1 MNPNTVLLSF
11 ERLRFFSGPPREFWP
26 AFLRALVAHAGGTGG
41 ILFLR
46 PDGASDWKPAAAV
59 SSISG
64 TEPQSQHAATLADTA
79 MKDGF
84 SFHRDAA
91 TEICTLGL
99 RLETGE
105 ASACVAIILLHGRV
119 ANLQGVCAQLQ
130 LVSDTPRLFQDHRRL
145 QQADAELGQ
154 FSNAL
159 DLMLQLN
166 AQTRWHAAAMTICN
180 ELATR
185 YRCSRVTLGWLSGR
199 YVRLTAIS
207 HMEKFERRM
216 EIVSRVEAAMEE
228 TLEQDEEITLPCAAE
243 SLAITHDHEVFAA
256 AEKNLNLC
264 SLPIRVG
271 DRPSGVILLER
282 GDTPFADEEVR
293 SLRMICDQAARRLA
307 DLQEHDGWFGKRL
320 TRSARRRFAK
330 LLGPEHTWAKVAS
343 IGGAALLAVLF
354 FVQVPYRVEA
364 PFIIRTNAMAEVPA
378 GFDGFIQEAL
388 VRVGDEVKA
397 GQTLLR
403 LDDRDLQAEAAA
415 AQAEHQR
422 FRAEADSA
430 QAEGRISEMQ
440 IALRRMEQARATLEL
455 SRYRLARVEMKAP
468 FEGVVVEGEWH
479 EKLGSPVKRGETLLK
494 VARLDGL
501 YAELKANE
509 RDIHDIAM
517 KSEADLALI
526 SRPQISF
533 PATIERVEPAAVA
546 EEGGNHFIIRAHL
559 TGTSADWWRPGM
571 SGLAKVDSG
580 KRSIAW
586 CLTHRAI
593 DQARLWLWW

>member
-11 ERLRFFSGPPREFWP
+11 ERLRFFSGSPREFWP

-41 ILFLR
+41 ILLLR
-46 PDGASDWKPAAAV
+46 PDGGSDWKPAAAV
-59 SSISG
+59 SSIPG
-64 TEPQSQHAATLADTA
+64 GEPHSEHAATLADSAT
-79 MKDGF
+79 KDGF

-91 TEICTLGL
+91 TEICALGL

-105 ASACVAIILLHGRV
+105 TSACVAIITLRGRV

-166 AQTRWHAAAMTICN
+166 AQTRWHAAAMTLCN

-185 YRCSRVTLGWLSGR
+185 YRCSRVSLGWLSGR

-228 TLEQDEEITLPCAAE
+228 TLEQDEEISLPRSAE
-243 SLAITHDHEVFAA
+243 SLAITRDHEIFAA
-256 AEKNLNLC
+256 SEKNPNLC

-282 GDTPFADEEVR
+282 CDVPFTEEEVR

-320 TRSARRRFAK
+320 ARSARRRFAK
-330 LLGPEHTWAKVAS
+330 LLGPEHTWAKVS
-343 IGGAALLAVLF
+343 SVGGAVLLAVLF
-354 FVQVPYRVEA
+354 FVKVPYRVEA

-378 GFDGFIQEAL
+378 GFDGFIHEAL

-397 GQTLLR
+397 GQPLIR
-403 LDDRDLQAEAAA
+403 LDDRDLQSEAAA
-415 AQAEHQR
+415 AQAELQR

-455 SRYRLARVEMKAP
+455 SRYRLSRVELKAP
-468 FEGVVVEGEWH
+468 FDGVVVEGQWH

-509 RDIHDIAM
+509 RDIQDIAM
-517 KSEADLALI
+517 KSKADLALI
-526 SRPQISF
+526 SRPQLSF
-533 PATIERVEPAAVA
+533 PATIERVEPAAIA
-546 EEGGNHFIIRAHL
+546 EDGGNHFIIRAHL
-559 TGTSADWWRPGM
+559 TGASADWWRPGM